1 MPHRLDIDLDEL
13 ASVCRRYGIRELFV
27 FGSAL
32 RADFSQASD
41 IDLLVEYEPGVRL
54 GFLQYFAL
62 KEPCAMAGAVSKN
75 PATAT
80 NAYRAIFGKLF
91 LISIM
96 FPPFDWDFA
105 TSGSALFSSTV
116 TPRKRSRGAI

>member
-62 KEPCAMAGAVSKN
+62 KEEFEQL
-75 PATAT
+75 
-80 NAYRAIFGKLF
+80 FGRPVDLVE
-91 LISIM
+91 
-96 FPPFDWDFA
+96 
-105 TSGSALFSSTV
+105 G
-116 TPRKRSRGAI
+116 RSRLTNPFRRKSILESMERVYAA